1 MFAPRS
7 GVHDCDVHLAQPFL
21 SGRAFFSPRSKPQRD
36 LQNDRCYKSSPEVAM
51 KASLMR
57 IGRVVGR
64 ALAMSGRRERMNG
77 SCVATI
83 DLVRQANRALIEGKK
98 FAPHIEEAASKLPRL
113 TPEEINAAWKK
124 ANGKA
129 TRNVKV

>member
-1 MFAPRS
+1 
-7 GVHDCDVHLAQPFL
+7 
-21 SGRAFFSPRSKPQRD
+21 
-36 LQNDRCYKSSPEVAM
+36 
-51 KASLMR
+51 
-57 IGRVVGR
+57 
-64 ALAMSGRRERMNG
+64 MNG

>member
-1 MFAPRS
+1 M
-7 GVHDCDVHLAQPFL
+7 
-21 SGRAFFSPRSKPQRD
+21 
-36 LQNDRCYKSSPEVAM
+36 N
-51 KASLMR
+51 ASLMR
-57 IGRVVGR
+57 IGRVVGQS
-64 ALAMSGRRERMNG
+64 LAMSGRGKLMNG

-83 DLVRQANRALIEGKK
+83 NLVRQANRALIEGKK